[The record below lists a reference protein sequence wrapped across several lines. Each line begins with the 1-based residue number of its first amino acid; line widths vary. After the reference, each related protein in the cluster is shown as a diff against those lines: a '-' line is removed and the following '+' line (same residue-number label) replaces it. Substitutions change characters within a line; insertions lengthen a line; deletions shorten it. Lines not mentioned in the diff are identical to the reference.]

1 MVASKLDPTRAGS
14 IRGSGRCIR
23 NIDLELRN
31 TVWIPDAGRK
41 ARQASPTRA
50 CCRGPDPVR
59 AGSARETPSVFQ
71 LDPYLWGLATVLSLA
86 TVGWVARLARA
97 DAGVADSPWSVFFL
111 ASGVAPAR
119 RRG

>member
-1 MVASKLDPTRAGS
+1 
-14 IRGSGRCIR
+14 
-23 NIDLELRN
+23 
-31 TVWIPDAGRK
+31 
-41 ARQASPTRA
+41 
-50 CCRGPDPVR
+50 
-59 AGSARETPSVFQ
+59 VFQ